1 MKGSIV
7 AIVTP
12 MLKNGDIDFNSLKKL
27 LSFHEKAGTNGI
39 VLVGTTGESA
49 TLRRNERAEIFA
61 FANSET
67 NIPLI
72 AGVGSSSTVEAIE
85 LIECALKNNIQ
96 NCLAVT
102 PYYNRPTQK
111 GLELH
116 YKELAKVEAN
126 IILYNVP
133 SRTGVDL
140 KPETIEKLLA
150 TSNITGIKEAINSKE
165 RFKELR
171 QIKDKREDFMLYS
184 GDDPSFVEFMKF
196 KGDGIISVAANII
209 PREIRELSDDC
220 LEGNF
225 AKAEKVIQNY
235 QEIFKLLF
243 IEASPSPCKYLL
255 EKMSLLENNLRLP
268 LHPLSV
274 EYRERI
280 NEAFKVL

>member
-1 MKGSIV
+1 
-7 AIVTP
+7 
-12 MLKNGDIDFNSLKKL
+12 
-27 LSFHEKAGTNGI
+27 
-39 VLVGTTGESA
+39 
-49 TLRRNERAEIFA
+49 
-61 FANSET
+61 
-67 NIPLI
+67 
-72 AGVGSSSTVEAIE
+72 
-85 LIECALKNNIQ
+85 
-96 NCLAVT
+96 
-102 PYYNRPTQK
+102 
-111 GLELH
+111 
-116 YKELAKVEAN
+116 
-126 IILYNVP
+126 
-133 SRTGVDL
+133 
-140 KPETIEKLLA
+140 
-150 TSNITGIKEAINSKE
+150 
-165 RFKELR
+165 
-171 QIKDKREDFMLYS
+171 MLYS